1 MQAGERGK
9 SQLMIWG
16 CFGGQDLGEGQ
27 PLPLQILADAGGILS
42 IITNSS
48 ISWTSIL
55 ALLHEQ
61 IALVSIL
68 ILHDI
73 IKTRGVILV
82 FS

>member
-1 MQAGERGK
+1 MQGGERK
-9 SQLMIWG
+9 EPINDLG
-16 CFGGQDLGEGQ
+16 CFGGQELGEGQ
-27 PLPLQILADAGGILS
+27 PLPVQIQADAGGSLS
-42 IITNSS
+42 IITNSG

-55 ALLHEQ
+55 ALVHEQ